1 MPLPP
6 ASARSRPRLL
16 VSLAEA
22 REQALTKRKL
32 ARSGGN
38 PLAEKRRAEGMHTF
52 ADASRR
58 VLDQKRGGWRGRWHA
73 QNWLPASNATRSRAL
88 DPSTVGRPSDIDDTV
103 RRDGSVVTPRE
114 AATGPASWEE
124 HELDKQAEDGWH
136 VPEFQQLHVGLQVG
150 DCRLQVIVDPTD
162 LGLHAVDVMF
172 EVELGHQ
179 VFTASDGGFFGGS

>member
-88 DPSTVGRPSDIDDTV
+88 DPSTVGRPSDRVRLFFVVSHPAAPDPRIDET
-103 RRDGSVVTPRE
+103 SI
-114 AATGPASWEE
+114 
-124 HELDKQAEDGWH
+124 L
-136 VPEFQQLHVGLQVG
+136 
-150 DCRLQVIVDPTD
+150 CRP
-162 LGLHAVDVMF
+162 
-172 EVELGHQ
+172 
-179 VFTASDGGFFGGS
+179 